1 MSLIPVPGTT
11 LVRDTKSMA
20 LINQDRNGLEDYMK
34 KRNILASQKEE
45 INTIKSEIQ
54 DIKNDMQEIKHL
66 MMKLIEK
73 GSNG

>member
-1 MSLIPVPGTT
+1 MTLVPVPGTT

-34 KRNILASQKEE
+34 KRHILATQKEE
-45 INTIKSEIQ
+45 INRLKSDVQ
-54 DIKNDMQEIKHL
+54 DIKNDMQEIKQL

>member
-1 MSLIPVPGTT
+1 MSLIPIPGTT

-34 KRNILASQKEE
+34 KRHILATQKEE
-45 INTIKSEIQ
+45 INTLKSDVQ
-54 DIKNDMQEIKHL
+54 DIKDDMQEIKHL